1 MKTLR
6 EALENS
12 GVDLTKASISVE
24 IELAKQ
30 SSSSFKVY
38 FSLHLVQF
46 NTLNFFLVWILI
58 VSSFVYYSDRI
69 KKFVNR
75 FLEPETTT

>member
-30 SSSSFKVY
+30 SSSSFKVS
-38 FSLHLVQF
+38 FSYLRLIQF
-46 NTLNFFLVWILI
+46 KHNFYWVGILI
-58 VSSFVYYSDRI
+58 VYSFVYY
-69 KKFVNR
+69 
-75 FLEPETTT
+75 

>member
-30 SSSSFKVY
+30 SSSSFKVS
-38 FSLHLVQF
+38 FSYLRLIQF
-46 NTLNFFLVWILI
+46 KHNFLLGWNLD
-58 VSSFVYYSDRI
+58 S
-69 KKFVNR
+69 
-75 FLEPETTT
+75 L

>member
-30 SSSSFKVY
+30 SSSFKVP
-38 FSLHLVQF
+38 FF
-46 NTLNFFLVWILI
+46 NYLIKIQTTLILT
-58 VSSFVYYSDRI
+58 VFRFAYY
-69 KKFVNR
+69 
-75 FLEPETTT
+75 

>member
-30 SSSSFKVY
+30 SSSSFKVS
-38 FSLHLVQF
+38 FSYLRLIQF
-46 NTLNFFLVWILI
+46 KHNFYCVGILI
-58 VSSFVYYSDRI
+58 VYSFVYY
-69 KKFVNR
+69 
-75 FLEPETTT
+75 

>member
-30 SSSSFKVY
+30 SSSFKV
-38 FSLHLVQF
+38 
-46 NTLNFFLVWILI
+46 FLVLTI
-58 VSSFVYYSDRI
+58 
-69 KKFVNR
+69 
-75 FLEPETTT
+75 

>member
-30 SSSSFKVY
+30 SSSSFKVS
-38 FSLHLVQF
+38 FSLR
-46 NTLNFFLVWILI
+46 LI
-58 VSSFVYYSDRI
+58 Q
-69 KKFVNR
+69 
-75 FLEPETTT
+75 L